1 METTIKKY
9 RTFSYYPFNVIEAE
23 VEVNGITAYINME
36 VRNGVQTSFDE
47 KMITETFWSYNT
59 PLTEIDDANDN
70 YISLST
76 IEEESALKALINLWN
91 KKPVFKDDETW
102 TEV

>member
-36 VRNGVQTSFDE
+36 VRDGMQTSFDE
-47 KMITETFWSYNT
+47 KMLTGTFWSYNT

-76 IEEESALKALINLWN
+76 IEEETYQLM
-91 KKPVFKDDETW
+91 E
-102 TEV
+102 